1 MVQFIVRIVA
11 YPLSALAKVY
21 PLYEALNGFAGMG
34 TVHDVNGYIFLF
46 VRGNEL
52 SSALVPIFDHVADH
66 LVALS
71 A

>member
-11 YPLSALAKVY
+11 YPLRALAKAY
-21 PLYEALNGFAGMG
+21 PFYEAWNGFAGMG
-34 TVHDVNGYIFLF
+34 TVHDVIGDMFLLVMAYEF
-46 VRGNEL
+46 
-52 SSALVPIFDHVADH
+52 SKALVPIFDHVADH